1 MSKWI
6 NEGGIYYPVGDFKL
20 YPSPGSGIFN
30 LTMNPIP
37 MVGRLG
43 LAKVADS
50 FEFPFKI
57 YDLGINSFMQKVKT
71 TWNNEYFENKK
82 QNLGIVLNGIK
93 GTGKTIAAKLLCNEM
108 ELPVIIVSGFIPG
121 MIEFI
126 SSLEFECIVLLDEA
140 EKMFN
145 EGNPDASQALLKI
158 IDGAVNK
165 SRKLYILTTNTL
177 SLNDNLLGRPG
188 RIRYIKQFKN
198 ISAECID
205 AYLVDNLMD
214 TSKRKDI
221 LEVIDSL
228 EVSTIDTLKAITDEV
243 NIHGALTDMSEFN
256 LSFRTTYT
264 NGIGVFINA
273 EDLGDE
279 KEEKKFEELRAFV
292 DKYKKGNNL
301 YEWWYS
307 ELDPKIDPEFVK
319 SWTKEENDVYEEEE
333 YEKIDLAS
341 TKKLAISS
349 DSKKSSTSSVRK
361 PDISDYV
368 DELYGASILDI
379 NYQGTKLYE
388 GLRTNYGVL
397 VKNLGGNWWIVNYN
411 GRGEYRVYIEK
422 SRRTPGYYRGDLRY

>member
-1 MSKWI
+1 MRR
-6 NEGGIYYPVGDFKL
+6 L
-20 YPSPGSGIFN
+20 FN
-30 LTMNPIP
+30 S
-37 MVGRLG
+37 R
-43 LAKVADS
+43 
-50 FEFPFKI
+50 
-57 YDLGINSFMQKVKT
+57 
-71 TWNNEYFENKK
+71 NNM
-82 QNLGIVLNGIK
+82 
-93 GTGKTIAAKLLCNEM
+93 KTIAAKLLCNEM
-108 ELPVIIVSGFIPG
+108 DLPVIIVPGFIPG

-145 EGNPDASQALLKI
+145 ESNPDASQALLKI

-205 AYLVDNLMD
+205 AYLADNLMD

-243 NIHGALTDMSEFN
+243 NIHGTLTDVSEFN

-264 NGIGVFINA
+264 NGIGVFISA

-279 KEEKKFEELRAFV
+279 KEEKRFEELKTFV
-292 DKYKKGNNL
+292 DKYKKGSNL

-307 ELDPKIDPEFVK
+307 ELDPRIDPEFVK
-319 SWTKEENDVYEEEE
+319 SWMKDENEEE
-333 YEKIDLAS
+333 YEEKFDVLAQN
-341 TKKLAISS
+341 TKGLGVYS
-349 DSKKSSTSSVRK
+349 DSKKLSTSNTNTRK
-361 PDISDYV
+361 PEVNDYI
-368 DELYGASILDI
+368 DKLYDASMLDL
-379 NYQGTKLYE
+379 NYKGTKLYE

-397 VKNLGGNWWIVNYN
+397 VKNLGGNWWIIDYN

-422 SRRTPGYYRGDLRY
+422 ARRTSGYYRGDLRY

>member
-1 MSKWI
+1 MRR
-6 NEGGIYYPVGDFKL
+6 L
-20 YPSPGSGIFN
+20 FN
-30 LTMNPIP
+30 S
-37 MVGRLG
+37 R
-43 LAKVADS
+43 
-50 FEFPFKI
+50 
-57 YDLGINSFMQKVKT
+57 
-71 TWNNEYFENKK
+71 NNM
-82 QNLGIVLNGIK
+82 
-93 GTGKTIAAKLLCNEM
+93 KTIAAKLLCNEM
-108 ELPVIIVSGFIPG
+108 DLPVIIVPGFIPG

-205 AYLVDNLMD
+205 AYLIDNLMD

-243 NIHGALTDMSEFN
+243 NIHGALTDISEFN

-319 SWTKEENDVYEEEE
+319 SWTKEENDVYEEE
-333 YEKIDLAS
+333 YEKIDLVQNS
-341 TKKLAISS
+341 TKKLAMSS
-349 DSKKSSTSSVRK
+349 DSKKLSTSSIRR
-361 PDISDYV
+361 PDVSDYV
-368 DELYGASILDI
+368 DELYDASMLDI